1 MIFFNHEKFIQGS
14 RKSDNCFVRK
24 RKLSAKDIAFFILNR
39 KNRDLE
45 TELIDFCDHFK
56 GGLSITKQ
64 AFSQAR
70 LNFRAEVFKDI
81 NDFHIN
87 QIYDIEP
94 EIKLF
99 NGRHLIAIDGTDVP
113 IPTTKENI
121 IIFGNASVKHAGEDV
136 RDCAMAS
143 ASAAYDVLN
152 RFILDSDITKYKS
165 DERAYAIRHINH
177 IEKILPDTSKKLYIM
192 DRGYPSLELIIH
204 LIEMG
209 AEFAIRLPKKTFKRE
224 QQSMKGNDETKD
236 VIIDKSR
243 INPYR
248 GTPFAEKLSNIGS
261 LKLRFTKIQLQDD
274 TYEYILSNL
283 NTDEFTNEDIK
294 KIYGLRWRIEV
305 LYNILKNKMFLS
317 NFSGTK
323 PDVLKQDFYATI
335 FLFNLISDLEQQ
347 QFEDEEIP
355 YDDLIY
361 KVNDN
366 SAIGTTKRRL
376 IELIMAEK
384 GLERMRIYKSIVN
397 KIQSRLVKIKEGRH
411 CKRYCTKG
419 NKRESSNNYK
429 PSY

>member
-1 MIFFNHEKFIQGS
+1 M
-14 RKSDNCFVRK
+14 
-24 RKLSAKDIAFFILNR
+24 
-39 KNRDLE
+39 E
-45 TELIDFCDHFK
+45 TELIDFCDQLK

-81 NDFHIN
+81 NDFHIK
-87 QIYDIEP
+87 QIYDMEP
-94 EIKLF
+94 ELKLF
-99 NGRHLIAIDGTDVP
+99 NGRYLIAIDGTDVP

-121 IIFGNASVKHAGEDV
+121 ITFGNASVQHAGEDV
-136 RDCAMAS
+136 RACAMAS
-143 ASAAYDVLN
+143 ASTAYDVLN

-165 DERAYAIRHINH
+165 DERTYAMRHINH
-177 IEKILPDTSKKLYIM
+177 IATILPDESKKLYVM
-192 DRGYPSLELIIH
+192 DRGYPSLEIIIH

-209 AEFAIRLPKKTFKRE
+209 AEFAIRLPKTIFKRE
-224 QQSMKGNDETKD
+224 QQSMKENDEIKD
-236 VIIDKSR
+236 VIIDNSR

-261 LKLRFTKIQLQDD
+261 LRLRFTRIKLQAD

-283 NTDEFTNEDIK
+283 TTGEFTNEDIK
-294 KIYGLRWRIEV
+294 KLYGLRWRIEV
-305 LYNILKNKMFLS
+305 LYNLLKNKMFLS
-317 NFSGTK
+317 DFSGTK
-323 PDVLKQDFYATI
+323 PDVIKQDFYATI

-366 SAIGTTKRRL
+366 RAIGTIKRRL
-376 IELIMAEK
+376 IELIMEEK
-384 GLERMRIYKSIVN
+384 GAERVRIYKSIVR
-397 KIQSRLVKIKEGRH
+397 KIQSSLVKIKEGRH

-429 PSY
+429 RSY